1 MFESDALIRI
11 ETSRPEVGEG
21 VRFIPTAPMIEAD
34 ILASIRNDKFSQPD
48 PIENEQLD
56 RTAFD
61 WYGKAAER
69 GNLEAIVSLGI
80 FYLEGRG
87 IDTDSNIALKLFND
101 ASDKGSTE
109 AMRQLA
115 TIYLQGEIVKKDY
128 DLAAAFYRKAADK
141 GDASSQFNLAVML
154 EKGQGIDRDKD
165 AEIAWYQDAA
175 RQGHNSSQKRLLKLQ
190 MDW

>member
-1 MFESDALIRI
+1 
-11 ETSRPEVGEG
+11 
-21 VRFIPTAPMIEAD
+21 
-34 ILASIRNDKFSQPD
+34 
-48 PIENEQLD
+48 
-56 RTAFD
+56 
-61 WYGKAAER
+61 
-69 GNLEAIVSLGI
+69 
-80 FYLEGRG
+80 
-87 IDTDSNIALKLFND
+87 
-101 ASDKGSTE
+101 
-109 AMRQLA
+109 MRQLA